1 MNKLRVLFFAL
12 SVVGVLFSSAAFAD
26 GHEKNH
32 KEKKHWKESKNPHRE
47 DKFYKKGHGNCR
59 VVEVQEVHHPRG
71 KKFYHP
77 KWHPRRNFERR
88 WVYFPRYNM
97 YWDNYRDVYVYNS
110 YGRWIA
116 EPEPP
121 RIAVDVDL
129 ADERFVEL
137 GVDLDLRSDVFR
149 LNARHRVV
157 FKL

>member
-1 MNKLRVLFFAL
+1 
-12 SVVGVLFSSAAFAD
+12 
-26 GHEKNH
+26 
-32 KEKKHWKESKNPHRE
+32 
-47 DKFYKKGHGNCR
+47 
-59 VVEVQEVHHPRG
+59 
-71 KKFYHP
+71 
-77 KWHPRRNFERR
+77 
-88 WVYFPRYNM
+88 M